1 VVSFIAAKKQIL
13 GGAEIIVD
21 TNGVVQVVEEP
32 GIIQRLWGHVTAT
45 FQTPLSGLIWI
56 GGLIMC
62 AWGTIKLWGVIKLEK
77 AKVRIKE
84 AQINQEARR
93 EASKAS
99 ITSAH

>member
-1 VVSFIAAKKQIL
+1 VDKNGEVHVGKYPGFFQIMW
-13 GGAEIIVD
+13 EYIM
-21 TNGVVQVVEEP
+21 Q
-32 GIIQRLWGHVTAT
+32 T

>member
-1 VVSFIAAKKQIL
+1 MDKDGKVHEYPGLFQIML
-13 GGAEIIVD
+13 EHI
-21 TNGVVQVVEEP
+21 
-32 GIIQRLWGHVTAT
+32 TAT

-99 ITSAH
+99 IKSAH

>member
-1 VVSFIAAKKQIL
+1 MDKDGNV
-13 GGAEIIVD
+13 
-21 TNGVVQVVEEP
+21 TVVEKP
-32 GIIQRLWGHVTAT
+32 GFFHGLWDRTTET

-93 EASKAS
+93 EASKDS
-99 ITSAH
+99 ITSEH

>member
-1 VVSFIAAKKQIL
+1 MVSFIAAKKQIL

-21 TNGVVQVVEEP
+21 KYGKLTIVEEP
-32 GIIQRLWGHVTAT
+32 GIIQRLWDRTTKT